1 MSVPSY
7 VQRSRISCIYQTMS
21 EGLLRK
27 MYCRMYNWLIKLIS
41 VENDAPTINVSC
53 LPSLGCYSRLEVMVM
68 LILNSKLIYIKAI
81 HSLSSDIISAVFGIE
96 KSFSIFSVHIELVGF
111 AFDIE
116 KWYWEYWIPNTAL
129 DIIYVTRLT
138 TITENYCY
146 CCMYRAHGRLRRE
159 SKTLTKPRKRRED

>member
-1 MSVPSY
+1 
-7 VQRSRISCIYQTMS
+7 
-21 EGLLRK
+21 
-27 MYCRMYNWLIKLIS
+27 MYNWLIKLIS

-116 KWYWEYWIPNTAL
+116 K
-129 DIIYVTRLT
+129 
-138 TITENYCY
+138 
-146 CCMYRAHGRLRRE
+146 
-159 SKTLTKPRKRRED
+159 